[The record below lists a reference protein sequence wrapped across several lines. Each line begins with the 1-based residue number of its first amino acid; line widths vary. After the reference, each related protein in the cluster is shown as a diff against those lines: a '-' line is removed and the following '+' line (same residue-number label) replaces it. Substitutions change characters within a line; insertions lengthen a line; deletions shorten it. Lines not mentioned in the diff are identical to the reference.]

1 MYLMLNL
8 GALEIIIILVVSV
21 MIPIAIITLII
32 SYFRKSM
39 KLKKEQNELLRKIA
53 DKNGIQ

>member
-8 GALEIIIILVVSV
+8 GALEIIIISVVSV

-32 SYFRKSM
+32 SYFRKSL
-39 KLKKEQNELLRKIA
+39 KLKKEQNELLKKIVEKDA
-53 DKNGIQ
+53 VQ

>member
-32 SYFRKSM
+32 SYFRKSL
-39 KLKKEQNELLRKIA
+39 KLKKEQNELLKKIA
-53 DKNGIQ
+53 EKDAVQ

>member
-1 MYLMLNL
+1 MYLILNL
-8 GALEIIIILVVSV
+8 GAFEIIIILVVSV